1 VRTTVRTVREQDES
15 LGQVTDPFGRSAL
28 RLAYHI
34 RRYALL
40 YVCGALGALALSLFP
55 TVAGGGLGN
64 GLSAGGSN
72 QYGNPSQF
80 QAGSTAGAGGVT
92 TGGPGAAAGGPG
104 GTGSGAIAAN
114 GPSTAAGIGTVQTG
128 AGTTRGGFP
137 CKPGVRQLPFSQYAA
152 PCVGQFTGNNGGAT
166 YNGVTPNQITI
177 AMRHTSDS
185 SGPNS
190 AAVNAEVV
198 ASGGVSYDTSEQYD
212 QKLLAYFNRTFE
224 FYGRQLKLVD
234 FNGQGNETDEQTGQ
248 GQAAACA
255 DADSV
260 ATSVHAFG
268 DMNYE
273 LNYENDPFDQCAA
286 RYHVY
291 VPLGSAYFPESD
303 YRQLDPYVWATAMN
317 CQLLAQGTAEFVG
330 KQIAPSPAKWAGMD
344 GPLNM
349 ANTERKFGTYVPN
362 NAGYQD
368 CTNQQKSI
376 EESQYGVAANR
387 LDQYNYALDISTG
400 PQDAQRA
407 IVQFSA
413 NHDTTVILSCDPIAP
428 VFLTQDAVQQNYHP
442 EWMITGV
449 ALTDGDNWAQ
459 LWTQSEVQGHLFGL
473 SQSGATSIGLD
484 PNGEAAQ
491 VLKAAGVPLNPSSV
505 YDYYTLISLANQIQ
519 AAGPVL
525 NPQNIAAGTHNLPVG
540 GGPTG
545 AAGTWHFG
553 PTHTAII
560 DSRQVYWDGS
570 KTSQADNKQGTYDQ
584 IYGGQRFQVGAF
596 PTGQPPYYP

>member
-1 VRTTVRTVREQDES
+1 
-15 LGQVTDPFGRSAL
+15 
-28 RLAYHI
+28 
-34 RRYALL
+34 
-40 YVCGALGALALSLFP
+40 
-55 TVAGGGLGN
+55 
-64 GLSAGGSN
+64 
-72 QYGNPSQF
+72 
-80 QAGSTAGAGGVT
+80 
-92 TGGPGAAAGGPG
+92 
-104 GTGSGAIAAN
+104 
-114 GPSTAAGIGTVQTG
+114 
-128 AGTTRGGFP
+128 
-137 CKPGVRQLPFSQYAA
+137 
-152 PCVGQFTGNNGGAT
+152 
-166 YNGVTPNQITI
+166 
-177 AMRHTSDS
+177 
-185 SGPNS
+185 
-190 AAVNAEVV
+190 
-198 ASGGVSYDTSEQYD
+198 VSYDTSEQYD
-212 QKLLAYFNRTFE
+212 QKILAYFNRTFE

-291 VPLGSAYFPESD
+291 VPLGSAYFPESEMQ
-303 YRQLDPYVWATAMN
+303 RLDPYVWGTAMN
-317 CQLLAQGTAEFVG
+317 CQLLAQGTAEFIG
-330 KQIAPSPAKWAGMD
+330 KQIAPMPAKWAGMN
-344 GPLNM
+344 GAVNM
-349 ANTERKFGTYVPN
+349 ANTQRKFGTYVPN

-368 CTNQQKSI
+368 CTNQQKAI

-428 VFLTQDAVQQNYHP
+428 IFLTQDAVKQNYHP

-449 ALTDGDNWAQ
+449 ALTDADNWAQ

-473 SQSGATSIGLD
+473 SQSGATSTGLD

-505 YDYYTLISLANQIQ
+505 FDYYLLISLANQIQ

-525 NPQNIAAGTHNLPVG
+525 NPQNIAAGTHNLPAG
-540 GGPTG
+540 GGPSG

-570 KTSQADNKQGTYDQ
+570 KTSQADNKQGTYNQ
-584 IYGGQRFQVGAF
+584 IYGGQRFQVGGF